1 MEPNVSER
9 LIDRILNLKDETDR
23 NYFLKKLET
32 CQNLPVAVQQI
43 ERAIAFL
50 QDRLDEEW
58 LTLYPFYSSAHA
70 SVKTGAKRQQ
80 TLDFFS
86 TLLPLGSSLL
96 ALRELRGFDKIIS
109 KLSLH
114 SYDRL
119 SAILE
124 VLSAARYKIA
134 GYEVELEPSTQK
146 GRFCD
151 FKVRFEN
158 EWIYFECKK
167 ENPTESKYFKRAQG
181 YANELVDLVLLKVE
195 DKLPL
200 THRIDIILHRRP
212 QRNLSAKLVDSISK
226 CIDAGQFNEW
236 KRFGEIEF
244 AVNPRELQIEP
255 PLALSVGLGRGK
267 VDTTPK
273 PLTQVMNIQ
282 VFFDPYGSK
291 ELQKARRLIRE
302 ARDQLPHDSRS
313 IMILESLHSQRLVK
327 IAEEKLKKTGYEN
340 LIAILVT
347 GNGVWLALN
356 QRHQGFSVDFVKIAV
371 LPNLLWQG

>member
-43 ERAIAFL
+43 ERAITFL

-58 LTLYPFYSSAHA
+58 LTLYPFYSSAYA
-70 SVKTGAKRQQ
+70 SVKTGAKRRQ
-80 TLDFFS
+80 TLDFFL

-96 ALRELRGFDKIIS
+96 ALRKLRGFDKIIS

-134 GYEVELEPSTQK
+134 GYDVELEPSTQK
-146 GRFCD
+146 GHFCD

-181 YANELVDLVLLKVE
+181 YANELIDFVLLKVE

-212 QRNLSAKLVDSISK
+212 QRNLLAKLVDSISK

-236 KRFGEIEF
+236 KGFGEMEF
-244 AVNPRELQIEP
+244 AVNPRELQIAP

-267 VDTTPK
+267 ADTTPK

-347 GNGVWLALN
+347 GNGAWLALN
-356 QRHQGFSVDFVKIAV
+356 QRHQSFSVDFVKIAV
-371 LPNLLWQG
+371 LPNPL